1 MGRRASLPPPLT
13 EYERCRVVGPIQ
25 LNKGGHRCIPIVCK
39 LCSKEKAA
47 VRLVLY
53 NRKFIDQG
61 GQWCADCCAKANST
75 HGMSR
80 SRTYQC
86 WISMW
91 VRVLTDKR
99 YIKRGIGCVQRW
111 ESFPQFL
118 HDMGEI
124 PDDKYSL
131 DRIDNNQGYG
141 FIVGPDGELVLN
153 CRWADRIEQANNK
166 STNVIVVLNG
176 KPMTLIQAARALEVS
191 YDALRWHVVR
201 TGKTLER
208 AIKLMRKEVKR
219 THSRPA
225 GRCTY
230 VTIEGK
236 RMTLKEASAASNV
249 SYGKLIHHYSVM
261 GRPIDVAIARA
272 RKHYAKK

>member
-1 MGRRASLPPPLT
+1 MPRAERMPPPLA

-25 LNKGGHRCIPIVCK
+25 LNQKGHRCVPIVCK
-39 LCSKEKAA
+39 RCPADRA
-47 VRLVLY
+47 VVRLALY
-53 NRKFIDQG
+53 NRSFIRQG
-61 GQWCADCCAKANST
+61 GQWCAACFVETIPT

-80 SRTYQC
+80 SRTYRC
-86 WISMW
+86 WLSMW
-91 VRVLTDKR
+91 ARVLTNKR
-99 YIKRGIGCVQRW
+99 YIKLGIGCIQRW
-111 ESFPQFL
+111 KSFEQFL
-118 HDMGEI
+118 EDMGEI
-124 PDDKYSL
+124 PDDKSSL

-141 FIVGPDGELVLN
+141 FIVGPDGELLLN

-166 STNVIVVLNG
+166 STNRIVVLDG
-176 KPMTLIQAARALEVS
+176 KPMTLTQAARALNLS
-191 YDALRWHVVR
+191 YEALRWHVTR

-208 AIKLMRKEVKR
+208 AIRLMRKEVKR

-230 VTIEGK
+230 VTIEGT
-236 RMTLKEASAASNV
+236 RMTLKDAAAVSQV